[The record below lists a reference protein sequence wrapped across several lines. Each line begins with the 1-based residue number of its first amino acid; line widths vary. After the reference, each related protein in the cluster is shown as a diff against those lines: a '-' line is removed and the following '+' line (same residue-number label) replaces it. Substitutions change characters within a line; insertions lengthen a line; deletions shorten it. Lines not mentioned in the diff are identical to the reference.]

1 MLFGFDDKREFIPQV
16 YSSLCKQ
23 ELVKTF
29 LIQYNASVDS
39 VLKIP
44 LSYARSTKDLKMP
57 FQNFLQDLIHMPF
70 GKIKNIN
77 KNLTLSISYFQKRK
91 GLIFKTKIFR
101 NVDILRLL
109 RAYLRGICFDSQV
122 LFDFYVYDKISHQ
135 NQNRSIVQN
144 DNLIIIDN
152 KIAVLPLC
160 KEVDLQN
167 LNIENEIQKIS
178 KFIYQNHF
186 DQIYIVCPRNK
197 NFTHFIQIKHFLCDL
212 NKTMLKLVPYSIT
225 NKLIRRK

>member
-1 MLFGFDDKREFIPQV
+1 MLFGFDDKREFIPRV
-16 YSSLCKQ
+16 YSSLYKQ

-39 VLKIP
+39 VLRIP
-44 LSYARSTKDLKMP
+44 LSYARSVKDLKMP
-57 FQNFLQDLIHMPF
+57 FQNFLQDVIHMPF

-91 GLIFKTKIFR
+91 GLIFKTKIFQ

-167 LNIENEIQKIS
+167 LNIESEIQKIS
-178 KFIYQNHF
+178 KFIYQNQF

-197 NFTHFIQIKHFLCDL
+197 NFTHFFQIKHFLCDL

>member
-29 LIQYNASVDS
+29 LIQYNASVDN

-44 LSYARSTKDLKMP
+44 LSYARSAKDLKMP

-91 GLIFKTKIFR
+91 GLIFKTKVFQ

-109 RAYLRGICFDSQV
+109 RTYLRGICFDSQV

-178 KFIYQNHF
+178 KFIYQNQF

-197 NFTHFIQIKHFLCDL
+197 NFTHFIQIEHFLCDL

>member
-1 MLFGFDDKREFIPQV
+1 MLFGFDDKIEFIPRV

-29 LIQYNASVDS
+29 LIQYNASIDS
-39 VLKIP
+39 ALRIP
-44 LSYARSTKDLKMP
+44 LSYAKSAKDLKMP
-57 FQNFLQDLIHMPF
+57 FQNFLQDVIHTPF
-70 GKIKNIN
+70 GKIKNID
-77 KNLTLSISYFQKRK
+77 KNLTLNISYFQKRK
-91 GLIFKTKIFR
+91 SLIFKTKIFQ

-109 RAYLRGICFDSQV
+109 RAYFRGICFDAQV

-135 NQNRSIVQN
+135 NQNRSIIQN

-167 LNIENEIQKIS
+167 LNIDNEIQEIS
-178 KFIYQNHF
+178 KFIYQNQF
-186 DQIYIVCPRNK
+186 EQIYIVCPRNK
-197 NFTHFIQIKHFLCDL
+197 KFTHFIQIKHFLCDL

>member
-29 LIQYNASVDS
+29 LIQYNASVDN

-44 LSYARSTKDLKMP
+44 LSYARSAKDLKMP

-91 GLIFKTKIFR
+91 GLIFKTKVFQ

-109 RAYLRGICFDSQV
+109 RTYLRGICFDSQV

-152 KIAVLPLC
+152 K
-160 KEVDLQN
+160 
-167 LNIENEIQKIS
+167 
-178 KFIYQNHF
+178 
-186 DQIYIVCPRNK
+186 
-197 NFTHFIQIKHFLCDL
+197 
-212 NKTMLKLVPYSIT
+212 
-225 NKLIRRK
+225 